1 VIQDES
7 LYTLPLGVA
16 KLAGTFSLDWRLVA
30 AGSVISITP
39 VLLLFLIL
47 QKYIVPTD
55 TASGVKG

>member
-1 VIQDES
+1 MKVYI
-7 LYTLPLGVA
+7 LYPWGVA

-39 VLLLFLIL
+39 VLLLFLFL

-55 TASGVKG
+55 TVSGVKG